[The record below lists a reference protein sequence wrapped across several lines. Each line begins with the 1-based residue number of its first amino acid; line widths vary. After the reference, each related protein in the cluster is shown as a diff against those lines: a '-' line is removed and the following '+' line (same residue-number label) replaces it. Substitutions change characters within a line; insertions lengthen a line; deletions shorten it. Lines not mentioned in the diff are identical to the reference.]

1 MMMVENIQILSAL
14 SVLSAPLAANPQ
26 ITAPQES
33 VRLISP
39 KASLRRLAAET
50 ALAPVILPRG
60 QYVGELQESWT
71 FPSDHLPIGMSTEG
85 LHFASWNV
93 MNKAFMSWVEMN
105 SQGLKRSALTKEN
118 ISIGE
123 NGLTVRDRHNV
134 DLILEMLFQPGNQQS
149 VISLQEC
156 SMAFLEEL
164 EERLPPQFKVI
175 RENEGSQKDQ
185 NALIYDRSVLDLLNK
200 KSVVGVFSQDS
211 RPFQDILFDRIDGK
225 GQIRILNA
233 HIPGDPNGPARYEFA
248 EYLAKTENKTV
259 LTIAMGDMNFNELE
273 MQDALHKAYRGKRPS
288 YDLLTPYCTNIN
300 PNDFVSKA
308 IDHFIINRP
317 AQFSTISQPD
327 ELLPGLQK
335 VVDLL
340 EDKKF
345 IEAQ

>member
-1 MMMVENIQILSAL
+1 MMVENIQILSAL

-26 ITAPQES
+26 MIAPQES
-33 VRLISP
+33 VRVISP

-50 ALAPVILPRG
+50 ALPPVLQPRG

-85 LHFASWNV
+85 LNVASWNV
-93 MNKAFMSWVEMN
+93 MNTAYMNWVEMN
-105 SQGLKRSALTKEN
+105 SQGLKRSALTQEN
-118 ISIGE
+118 IIINES
-123 NGLTVRDRHNV
+123 GLTVRDRHNV
-134 DLILEMLFQPGNQQS
+134 DLILEMLFQPGKPQA
-149 VISLQEC
+149 VLSLQEC
-156 SMAFLEEL
+156 SIAFLEEL

-175 RENEGSQKDQ
+175 REREGFPKDQ
-185 NALIYDRSVLDLLNK
+185 NALIYDRSVLDLLKN
-200 KSVVGVFSQDS
+200 STVVGVYSEDS

-225 GQIRILNA
+225 GPLRILNA
-233 HIPGDPNGPARYEFA
+233 HVPGDPNGPARYEFA
-248 EYLAKTENKTV
+248 EYLAKTENKAI

-273 MQDALHKAYRGKRPS
+273 MQDALQEAYRGKRPH
-288 YDLLTPYCTNIN
+288 YTLLTPYCTNIN
-300 PNDFVSKA
+300 PNSFVSKA
-308 IDHFIINRP
+308 IDHFLINRP
-317 AQFSTISQPD
+317 AESSTISQPD